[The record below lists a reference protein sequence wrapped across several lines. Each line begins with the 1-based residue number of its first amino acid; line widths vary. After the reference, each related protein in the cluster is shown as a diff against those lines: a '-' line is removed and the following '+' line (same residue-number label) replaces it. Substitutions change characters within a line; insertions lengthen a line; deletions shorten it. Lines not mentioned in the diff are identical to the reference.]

1 LPAKTS
7 FAAGAGLA
15 AGAVLVTLLMVELG
29 CRLARGPEALL
40 HWTNWV
46 QDERLQM
53 ARQNLGGRF
62 VYEPTVGYVHTP
74 GYTTGLLHYD
84 KRGFRVMPPL
94 PEGANDASLVL
105 ATGASFTLG
114 DEVTDDESWPA
125 QLQGLLRRRTVNAGV
140 AAYALDQIVLRTE
153 QLAAILKPALLVVG
167 FTADNLRHAE
177 MSRTWGVPKPY
188 FELEGSSLVLRN
200 VPVPLA
206 PDPRSTLDVWQHALG
221 WSVALD
227 MLMTMKG
234 WRYEWVI
241 DHQRVLPRGAG
252 EQLACPLMQR
262 LAGLG
267 IPTLVVAQYDFYVWV
282 DAEFGADQHRKS
294 QVVLSCAEQA
304 GLAALDTYDAV
315 EKAVHAGGR
324 GSVYGPW
331 HPNAAGYRLIAEQL
345 AAELSRR
352 GIYPPP

>member
-1 LPAKTS
+1 MSARTS
-7 FAAGAGLA
+7 LA
-15 AGAVLVTLLMVELG
+15 AGTGLVVGAVLITLLAVELG
-29 CRLARGPEALL
+29 CRLIRGPETLL

-46 QDERLQM
+46 QDERLKM

-62 VYEPTVGYVHTP
+62 VYEPTVGYVHSP

-84 KRGFRVMPPL
+84 ERGFRVMPPL
-94 PEGANDASLVL
+94 PEGADDAPPVL

-114 DEVTDDESWPA
+114 DEVADDESWPA
-125 QLQGLLRRRTVNAGV
+125 RLQGLLRRRTVNAGV
-140 AAYALDQIVLRTE
+140 AAYAMDQIVLRTE
-153 QLAAILKPALLVVG
+153 QLAATLKPALLVVG

-188 FELEGSSLVLRN
+188 FELEGGRLVLRN
-200 VPVPLA
+200 VPVPRA

-241 DHQRVLPRGAG
+241 DHQRVLARGAG
-252 EQLACPLMQR
+252 ERLACPLMQR
-262 LAGLG
+262 LAGLR

-282 DAEFGADQHRKS
+282 DAEFGAEQHRTS
-294 QVVLSCAEQA
+294 QVVLGCAEQA

-315 EKAVHAGGR
+315 EKAVHADGR
-324 GSVYGPW
+324 SSIYGAW
-331 HPNAAGYRLIAEQL
+331 HPNAAGYRLIAEQI
-345 AAELSRR
+345 AAELRRR